1 MTSISQHIP
10 QSPDNQETSP
20 EEKSQASLTTQGVT
34 RRPIWEVI
42 VEIGEQIPDKEWIKV
57 PSDASTN
64 YKHYLY
70 GTPKK
75 NERSS
80 GP

>member
-1 MTSISQHIP
+1 MPTTPQHIL

-20 EEKSQASLTTQGVT
+20 EEKLQASLAAQNVIT

-42 VEIGEQIPDKEWIKV
+42 VEIGEQIPDEEWAKV

-70 GTPKK
+70 GIPKK
-75 NERSS
+75 N
-80 GP
+80 G

>member
-1 MTSISQHIP
+1 MPTTPQHIP
-10 QSPDNQETSP
+10 HSLDPQETSP
-20 EEKSQASLTTQGVT
+20 EEKPQAILTAQSVT

-42 VEIGEQIPDKEWIKV
+42 VEIGEQIPDEEWVKV

-64 YKHYLY
+64 YKPYLY

-75 NERSS
+75 N
-80 GP
+80 G